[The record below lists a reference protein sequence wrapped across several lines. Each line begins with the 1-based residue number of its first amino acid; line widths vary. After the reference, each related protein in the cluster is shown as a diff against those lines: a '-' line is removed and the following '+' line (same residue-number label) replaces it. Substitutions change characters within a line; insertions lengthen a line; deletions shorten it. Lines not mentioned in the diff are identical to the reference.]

1 MDAKVLEDWLRLT
14 ADALRGTEQ
23 ARKALEALGSNPLTP
38 EALTRWTR
46 LWMGGG
52 SAPPPEPSQLQEVLE
67 EYWKALGVVPRH
79 QYLEL
84 LDRYEELKARLEEAE
99 STVKNLRALLGQ
111 RGQENEV
118 TGVLE
123 EWERL
128 TRAAL
133 ETQAE
138 WARSWAGKAFA
149 PPEEKKPK

>member
-23 ARKALEALGSNPLTP
+23 ARKALDALGSTPLTP

-46 LWMGGG
+46 LWMGRG
-52 SAPPPEPSQLQEVLE
+52 SSPSPDPSEMKAVVQ

-84 LDRYEELKARLEEAE
+84 LEQCEELKARLEEAE
-99 STVKNLRALLGQ
+99 SSVRNLRELLAT
-111 RGQENEV
+111 RGQEGEARR
-118 TGVLE
+118 GLD
-123 EWERL
+123 EWEKL
-128 TRAAL
+128 TRKAL

-138 WARSWAGKAFA
+138 WARAWTGAGGEA
-149 PPEEKKPK
+149 PEGKKPK

>member
-14 ADALRGTEQ
+14 ADALRGAEQ
-23 ARKALEALGSNPLTP
+23 ARKALDALGAAPLTP

-46 LWMGGG
+46 LWMGEG
-52 SAPPPEPSQLQEVLE
+52 SSPAPEPAQVQEVLE
-67 EYWKALGVVPRH
+67 EYWKALGVVPRR

-84 LDRYEELKARLEEAE
+84 LDRYEELKVRLEEAE
-99 STVKNLRALLGQ
+99 STVKNLRALLAQ
-111 RGQENEV
+111 RGQESQAR
-118 TGVLE
+118 GVLE
-123 EWERL
+123 EWEKL

-149 PPEEKKPK
+149 PPEEKKSK